1 MQLTDL
7 VVKETAGLTG
17 TVNAPSSKALTHR
30 ALIAASLSDGRSKI
44 KDPLICD
51 DTLATIDACRMMG
64 AEISRSGNAALEVQG
79 RSKPLTPSD
88 VINCRDSAATMR
100 FIAPVSTLAD
110 GITVLTGGESLRR
123 RPMEPLLQA
132 LRQLGVQ
139 CYSTKSDGCPPLVV
153 FGGGI
158 EGGRASIR
166 GDISSQFISGLL
178 FALPIARADTN
189 IVLSMPLESKPYVD
203 MTLNILVKHE
213 VNVDVKH
220 DYGEFRVPCGQR
232 YMPFDHTIE
241 GDYSSAAFLMAAAV
255 ATSSHVKIE
264 NLSENSLQG
273 DRLIVSVLEKMG
285 VQITVGRDFVEVQGA
300 RSLKA
305 VDIDLRDTPDLIP
318 VCTVFG
324 CLARGKSLIRGV
336 RRLRFKESDRT
347 AGLVSEL
354 GKLGADVKTVN
365 DVIIVNGGKKLRG
378 AELDSHGDHRIAMA
392 CAVAALKAEGTTVL
406 HGIECINKSY
416 PDFVR
421 DMISVGGRMVER

>member
-7 VVKETAGLTG
+7 IVKETASLTG
-17 TVNAPSSKALTHR
+17 IVKASSSKALTHR
-30 ALIAASLSDGRSKI
+30 ALIAASLSDGRSRI

-51 DTLATIDACRMMG
+51 DILATIVACRMMG
-64 AEISRSGNAALEVQG
+64 AEISRSGNGAFGVQG

-100 FIAPVSTLAD
+100 FIAPVSALAD

-132 LRQLGVQ
+132 LRQLSVQ
-139 CYSTKSDGCPPLVV
+139 CYSVKSDGCPPLVV

-158 EGGRASIR
+158 EGGNASIR

-178 FALPIARADTN
+178 FALPMARADTS
-189 IVLSMPLESKPYVD
+189 IILSTPLESSPYVD
-203 MTLNILVKHE
+203 MTLDILLKHGIEIE
-213 VNVDVKH
+213 VQQP
-220 DYGEFRVPCGQR
+220 YSGFRVPCGQR
-232 YMPFDHTIE
+232 YVPANHAIE

-255 ATSSHVKIE
+255 ATGSHIKIE
-264 NLSENSLQG
+264 NLWKNTLQG

-285 VQITVGRDFVEVQGA
+285 VQIAVGRDSVEVQGA
-300 RSLKA
+300 RSLEA
-305 VDIDLRDTPDLIP
+305 VDIDLRDTPDLVP
-318 VCTVFG
+318 VSTVLG

-336 RRLRFKESDRT
+336 KRLRFKESDRT
-347 AGLVSEL
+347 AALVSEL
-354 GKLGADVKTVN
+354 GKLGADVEALN
-365 DVIIVNGGKKLRG
+365 DVIVINGGKKLRG
-378 AELDSHGDHRIAMA
+378 TELDSHGDHRIAMA
-392 CAVAALKAEGTTVL
+392 CAVAALKAERTTVV

-421 DMISVGGRMVER
+421 DMVSVGGRMVER